1 MVFGGDVIEVDT
13 QRAVDP
19 ELLTTLEGVSNVR
32 QTAPRQL
39 MVTVD
44 EAASLTPQIIDTLR
58 GGGVDVDGI
67 QEHQPTFDEVFTGLV
82 EQRRAARG
90 TAGDDTS
97 ERRAV
102 PMRDLVQSVVRMGSF
117 TGKELR
123 EVLRRPGVLFSLIV
137 GPFAIM
143 FIFGLGY
150 SGYREP
156 FLTEIVIPEGNDL
169 PRDPAYYE
177 DLAPGRLEVAAV
189 TDDADAAE
197 ERLRDLEI
205 DLLIVAPENAS
216 AELREGRQTTIRVL
230 WNQIDPVYDQLAG
243 LATSILTSSLNA
255 EIVEQA
261 AAEGIS
267 FVEGELPAAAN
278 VPPEV
283 IARPTTAETENVAPS
298 EPAVLNFFGPAVFAL
313 VIQHLAITLTA
324 LSMVRERLS
333 RPDGPIPGRP
343 GELDGTAGWQ
353 VRRVCRAQPG
363 GDRHRGAL
371 LVGVLGVPMLGGWP
385 IFVGIVLL
393 LTFASLGVGLLIS
406 LVADSERQ
414 AVQLSMLILLASVFF
429 SGFVLP
435 VSDFA
440 EWTQYLAYLLPVTH
454 GIATLQEHMLRGGVT
469 DQWMLGALAIIGVVL
484 YVGSLLRLRRV
495 LRRAD

>member
-1 MVFGGDVIEVDT
+1 MPARSCA
-13 QRAVDP
+13 RA
-19 ELLTTLEGVSNVR
+19 G
-32 QTAPRQL
+32 
-39 MVTVD
+39 
-44 EAASLTPQIIDTLR
+44 
-58 GGGVDVDGI
+58 
-67 QEHQPTFDEVFTGLV
+67 
-82 EQRRAARG
+82 RRR
-90 TAGDDTS
+90 S
-97 ERRAV
+97 
-102 PMRDLVQSVVRMGSF
+102 GS
-117 TGKELR
+117 
-123 EVLRRPGVLFSLIV
+123 
-137 GPFAIM
+137 
-143 FIFGLGY
+143 
-150 SGYREP
+150 
-156 FLTEIVIPEGNDL
+156 
-169 PRDPAYYE
+169 
-177 DLAPGRLEVAAV
+177 
-189 TDDADAAE
+189 
-197 ERLRDLEI
+197 
-205 DLLIVAPENAS
+205 
-216 AELREGRQTTIRVL
+216 L

-283 IARPTTAETENVAPS
+283 IARPTTAETENIAPS

-333 RPDGPIPGRP
+333 GQMDRFRVAPVSSM
-343 GELDGTAGWQ
+343 ELLVGKYIAYAALSLVVTAI
-353 VRRVCRAQPG
+353 V
-363 GDRHRGAL
+363 GAL
-371 LVGVLGVPMLGGWP
+371 LVGVLGVPMLGGLP
-385 IFVGIVLL
+385 MFVGIVLL

-454 GIATLQEHMLRGGVT
+454 GIATLQEHMLRGAVT
-469 DQWMLGALAIIGVVL
+469 DQWMLGALALIGVVL

>member
-1 MVFGGDVIEVDT
+1 
-13 QRAVDP
+13 
-19 ELLTTLEGVSNVR
+19 
-32 QTAPRQL
+32 
-39 MVTVD
+39 
-44 EAASLTPQIIDTLR
+44 
-58 GGGVDVDGI
+58 
-67 QEHQPTFDEVFTGLV
+67 
-82 EQRRAARG
+82 
-90 TAGDDTS
+90 
-97 ERRAV
+97 
-102 PMRDLVQSVVRMGSF
+102 MRDLVQSVVRMGSF

-169 PRDPAYYE
+169 PRDAAYYE

-189 TDDADAAE
+189 TDDAEAAE

-283 IARPTTAETENVAPS
+283 IARPTTAETENIAPS
-298 EPAVLNFFGPAVFAL
+298 DPAVLNFFGPAVFAL

-333 RPDGPIPGRP
+333 GQMDRFRVAPVSSM
-343 GELDGTAGWQ
+343 ELLVGKYIAYAALSLAVTAI
-353 VRRVCRAQPG
+353 V
-363 GDRHRGAL
+363 GAL
-371 LVGVLGVPMLGGWP
+371 LVGVLRVPMLGGWP

-440 EWTQYLAYLLPVTH
+440 DWTQYLAYLLPVTH

>member
-1 MVFGGDVIEVDT
+1 M
-13 QRAVDP
+13 A
-19 ELLTTLEGVSNVR
+19 
-32 QTAPRQL
+32 
-39 MVTVD
+39 
-44 EAASLTPQIIDTLR
+44 
-58 GGGVDVDGI
+58 
-67 QEHQPTFDEVFTGLV
+67 
-82 EQRRAARG
+82 
-90 TAGDDTS
+90 
-97 ERRAV
+97 
-102 PMRDLVQSVVRMGSF
+102 SF

-123 EVLRRPGVLFSLIV
+123 EVLRRPGVLLSLIV

-156 FLTEIVIPEGNDL
+156 FRTEIVIPEGNEL
-169 PRDPAYYE
+169 PRDAAYYE
-177 DLAPGRLEVAAV
+177 DLAPGRLEVVAV
-189 TDDADAAE
+189 TDDAEAAE
-197 ERLRDLEI
+197 ERLRDLET

-216 AELREGRQTTIRVL
+216 EELREGRQTTIRVL

-283 IARPTTAETENVAPS
+283 IARPTTAETDNIAPS

-333 RPDGPIPGRP
+333 GQMDRFRVAPVSSM
-343 GELDGTAGWQ
+343 ELLVGKYIAYAALSLVVTAI
-353 VRRVCRAQPG
+353 V
-363 GDRHRGAL
+363 GAL

-385 IFVGIVLL
+385 MFVGIVLL

-454 GIATLQEHMLRGGVT
+454 GIATLQEHMLRGAVT
-469 DQWMLGALAIIGVVL
+469 DQWMLGALALIGVVL